1 MSPARILRKKIQTK
15 IGTLDLAAFSDQ
27 EKKKKN
33 KEKRNGI
40 EKMNKLAKALTK
52 ICVILMSA
60 IVFAPS
66 AYAQPQRNP
75 NQHPDLSGNWFPL
88 FDEDWQERVWGPH
101 LVDYL
106 GIPLNEEGQNRGIS
120 YDATTISMP
129 ERQCIFFVP
138 HYVLTGPFGF
148 AFWYDTDPRT
158 GEITAWHHGAGLDM
172 GEMTIWMDGREP
184 PSELAPRNVGG
195 TAYGEWIG
203 NTLKAEFPYMQEGLM
218 SRNGAPSSDQASL
231 TLYFTV
237 NENLLTVVGEI
248 RDPVYLEEPYV
259 LSRDFLRSDTIAR
272 QVGELCTPLVEVP
285 RLDGT
290 GDVPHYLPG
299 QNPSLTEFSEARG
312 IPLETVLGGAETL
325 YPEYREF
332 LDENYVRPLS
342 CPDHCCTPTA
352 LQSEGPGGCKATF

>member
-1 MSPARILRKKIQTK
+1 MLSHKGIPISIQ
-15 IGTLDLAAFSDQ
+15 IYQGTGFLYSM
-27 EKKKKN
+27 
-33 KEKRNGI
+33 RTG
-40 EKMNKLAKALTK
+40 
-52 ICVILMSA
+52 
-60 IVFAPS
+60 
-66 AYAQPQRNP
+66 R
-75 NQHPDLSGNWFPL
+75 SGF
-88 FDEDWQERVWGPH
+88 WGPH

-138 HYVLTGPFGF
+138 HYVLRGPFGF

-237 NENLLTVVGEI
+237 NENLLTVVGGNQ
-248 RDPVYLEEPYV
+248 RPC
-259 LSRDFLRSDTIAR
+259 LSGRAVCIKSR
-272 QVGELCTPLVEVP
+272 
-285 RLDGT
+285 
-290 GDVPHYLPG
+290 
-299 QNPSLTEFSEARG
+299 FS
-312 IPLETVLGGAETL
+312 T
-325 YPEYREF
+325 
-332 LDENYVRPLS
+332 
-342 CPDHCCTPTA
+342 
-352 LQSEGPGGCKATF
+352 